1 MTVIKKLLI
10 ANRGEIVVRVMR
22 TCRKLGIE
30 TVAVYSDADRHMF
43 YLNDA
48 DEACHIG
55 ASNPI
60 KSYLNSDALLGAA
73 KQTGADAIH
82 PGYGFLSE
90 NSLFAEAVV
99 AAGLTWVGP
108 PPAVLKAIDSKCYC
122 RKIAADAGVPV
133 IPGTVETIS
142 GVEDIGRFAAEQ
154 GYPVVLKLDKGGGGK
169 GIEVI
174 RDDRQVKEAFERL
187 SRNGMLAFGHPE
199 SYLEK
204 EVMNPRHIEVQFLAD
219 GVGNCVCL
227 GERECSIQRRY
238 QKIIEESPSPVVSE
252 DDRAMLFACTV
263 KLARAMGYAG
273 AGTMEFLRS
282 GDGQFHFME
291 VNARLQVEHPVSEFL
306 TGIDIVE
313 QQLRLAAGE
322 PLALQQGDVRFRGHA
337 IEARVYAEDP
347 VSFCPSPGTIS
358 HLQFPVTDP
367 ANLRIDHAI
376 EAGAAVPPY
385 YDPLLAKVIAWGETR
400 QEAAERLVKALS
412 EFQVEGIKTTIPA
425 NLFILSSPK
434 YLIGDMDTGFIDAL
448 NAEAGP
454 DQFSGRPLWP
464 NM

>member
-1 MTVIKKLLI
+1 VIKKLLI

-22 TCRKLGIE
+22 TCRKLGIK
-30 TVAVYSDADRHMF
+30 TVAVYSDADRNMF
-43 YLNDA
+43 YVKDA
-48 DEACHIG
+48 DEACYIG
-55 ASNPI
+55 PSNPV
-60 KSYLNSDALLGAA
+60 KSYLNSDALLEAA
-73 KQTGADAIH
+73 KQTGADAVH

-99 AAGLTWVGP
+99 AAGMTWVGP

-122 RKIAADAGVPV
+122 RKIAAAAGVPV
-133 IPGTVETIS
+133 IPGTI
-142 GVEDIGRFAAEQ
+142 DILLNADDIARFASEY

-174 RDDRQVKEAFERL
+174 REAQQAKDAFERL
-187 SRNGMLAFGHPE
+187 SRIGLLAFGHPE

-204 EVMNPRHIEVQFLAD
+204 EVINPRHIEVQFLAD
-219 GVGNCVCL
+219 GSGNCVCL

-238 QKIIEESPSPVVSE
+238 QKIIEESPSPVVADE
-252 DDRAMLFACTV
+252 DRAMLFACTA
-263 KLARAMGYAG
+263 KLAGAMGYIG

-282 GDGQFHFME
+282 TDGQFHFME

-306 TGIDIVE
+306 TGQDIVE
-313 QQLRLAAGE
+313 QQLRIAAGE
-322 PLALQQGDVRFRGHA
+322 PLALQQAEVRFRGHA

-347 VSFCPSPGTIS
+347 VTFCPSPGTIS
-358 HLQFPVTDP
+358 DLQFPETDP
-367 ANLRIDHAI
+367 LYLRIDHAI

-400 QEAAERLVKALS
+400 PEAAERLVKALS
-412 EFQVEGIKTTIPA
+412 DFHVEGIKTTIPA
-425 NLFILSSPK
+425 NLYILRSPK
-434 YLIGDMDTGFIDAL
+434 YLSGDVDTGFIDAL
-448 NAEAGP
+448 YAEAGP
-454 DQFSGRPLWP
+454 DPFAGKPLWP

>member
-1 MTVIKKLLI
+1 MIKRLLI

-43 YLNDA
+43 YLKEA

-60 KSYLNSDALLGAA
+60 KSYLNSEALLSAA
-73 KQTGADAIH
+73 RQTGADAIH

-90 NSLFAEAVV
+90 NSRFAEAVT
-99 AAGLTWVGP
+99 AAGITWVGP

-122 RKIAADAGVPV
+122 RRIAANAGVPV
-133 IPGTVETIS
+133 IPGTVEAIS
-142 GVEDIGRFAAEQ
+142 GVEDIRRYASEQ
-154 GYPVVLKLDKGGGGK
+154 CFPVVLKLDKGGGGK

-174 RDDRQVKEAFERL
+174 HDDQQAEEAFERL
-187 SRNGMLAFGHPE
+187 SRIGMLAFGHPE

-204 EVMNPRHIEVQFLAD
+204 EILHPRHIEVQFLAD
-219 GVGNCVCL
+219 SAGRCVCL

-238 QKIIEESPSPVVSE
+238 QKIIEESPSPIVAE
-252 DDRAMLFACTV
+252 DDRAILFEYTARLV
-263 KLARAMGYAG
+263 RAMGYAG

-282 GDGQFHFME
+282 EHGQFYFME

-313 QQLRLAAGE
+313 RQLRLAAGE
-322 PLALQQGDVRFRGHA
+322 PLALAQRDVRFRGHA
-337 IEARVYAEDP
+337 IEARIYAEDP

-358 HLQFPVTDP
+358 RLQFPAADP
-367 ANLRIDHAI
+367 AFLRIDHAL

-400 QEAAERLVKALS
+400 QEAAERLVKALGD
-412 EFQVEGIKTTIPA
+412 FRVEGIKTTIPT
-425 NLFILSSPK
+425 NLLILGSPR
-434 YLIGDMDTGFIDAL
+434 YLSGDMDTGFIDAL
-448 NAEAGP
+448 FAEAGP
-454 DQFSGRPLWP
+454 DQFAGRPLWP
-464 NM
+464 NL